1 MKRRTRR
8 CDLRK
13 QNYWEEAI
21 RRCKQAGQSV
31 RDFCRA
37 EGLHEAAF
45 YWWRRELAKRHRT
58 ADAANPPQP
67 DASHVTPATPP
78 RRAVPPRRRA
88 VSFLPVQV
96 LERHTAEP
104 GGGIEIVL
112 GQERTVRVRAG
123 FDRQTLADVLAV
135 LEVRSC

>member
-1 MKRRTRR
+1 MKKRTRR

-13 QNYWEEAI
+13 QKYWEEVV
-21 RRCKQAGQSV
+21 RRCKQGGQSV
-31 RDFCRA
+31 RNFCRA

-58 ADAANPPQP
+58 ADAGDQRQP
-67 DASHVTPATPP
+67 DASHVTSVTPP
-78 RRAVPPRRRA
+78 RRA
-88 VSFLPVQV
+88 VSFLPVHV
-96 LERHTAEP
+96 AEGCTAEP
-104 GGGIEIVL
+104 GDSVEIVL

-135 LEVRSC
+135 LEVRPC